1 MSTPNFARNENASK
15 IFAVLLGYDEKY
27 CECTECNTK
36 FFEWEEGYT
45 TKEEDKCI
53 ECDEVTEFNHD
64 EEYVYPDDFRY
75 DDLIDN
81 ITYEFKKYDVYYP
94 DYDINDHSNS
104 YNSKAIG
111 VLRDSKYYGDIE
123 VCIEVIP
130 IITSAYYEGATLDYL
145 IRYDGDEYDDIDD
158 YLDDVFEYNSDM
170 NKGMQTI
177 QKENAKAWLE
187 NELEMMSAIV
197 EKVFDMYTEVKLQ
210 CDGIFSNGEAIYSK
224 VN

>member
-15 IFAVLLGYDEKY
+15 IFAVLLGNDEKY

-36 FFEWEEGYT
+36 FFELEEGYT
-45 TKEEDKCI
+45 TEDEYKCI
-53 ECDEVTEFNHD
+53 ECDEITEFTHD
-64 EEYVYPDDFRY
+64 EEYVSPDEFRY

-111 VLRDSKYYGDIE
+111 IFKNSKYFGDME
-123 VCIEVIP
+123 VSVEVTP

-145 IRYDGDEYDDIDD
+145 ITWEGESDSVDEY
-158 YLDDVFEYNSDM
+158 LDAIFDLDSDM

-177 QKENAKAWLE
+177 QKKNAKAWLE
-187 NELEMMSAIV
+187 NELQNISTIV
-197 EKVFDMYTEVKLQ
+197 EKVFDIYTEVKLQ